1 MYTFGPT
8 FRWNILNYGRI
19 KNNVRVQ
26 DARFE
31 QTLIAYE
38 NTVLNAAREVEDGM
52 TGFVQSKK
60 EAEFLRQGVET
71 SRRSSELSTL
81 QYKEGLAD
89 YQRVLD
95 SIRSL
100 TSKQDQYASIQ
111 GRIATDL
118 IAMYKA
124 LGGGW
129 EFRDRNEAIP
139 QEIKDKMKARTNW
152 GTLLNAPEP
161 PVDNPPVTQK

>member
-1 MYTFGPT
+1 
-8 FRWNILNYGRI
+8 
-19 KNNVRVQ
+19 
-26 DARFE
+26 
-31 QTLIAYE
+31 
-38 NTVLNAAREVEDGM
+38 M

-60 EAEFLRQGVET
+60 EAEFLRQGVES

-100 TSKQDQYASIQ
+100 TAKQDQYAAIQ
-111 GRIATDL
+111 GTIATNL

-129 EFRDRNEAIP
+129 EHRNRRDAIP

-152 GTLLNAPEP
+152 GTYFDHPEAPAEEP
-161 PVDNPPVTQK
+161 PTTLK